1 MPKGQTPKCHWSMV
15 NSPDKDSETCT
26 QLPN

>member
-1 MPKGQTPKCHWSMV
+1 MPKGQTPKSHWSMV